1 MAAKGALVTT
11 YKVTGSTGFAGHK
24 PGEEFDA
31 ELDPELERRAKE
43 RGSIRVIKRGTTT
56 ATKEEEETA
65 DAEAD
70 SSQ

>member
-1 MAAKGALVTT
+1 MKTT
-11 YKVTGSTGFAGHK
+11 YKVTGLTAFAGHK

-31 ELDPELERRAKE
+31 ELDPDQERRAKE
-43 RGSIRVIKRGTTT
+43 RGQLRVVRRGDKHTQ
-56 ATKEEEETA
+56 EEEATA